1 VVIFGSGVCGIL
13 GSAVALIGLL
23 GAPMAIVLVI
33 AFLYDRYGEYPSV
46 RRLSRDS

>member
-1 VVIFGSGVCGIL
+1 LGIL

-33 AFLYDRYGEYPSV
+33 AFLCDRYGSTRPCGA
-46 RRLSRDS
+46 